1 MTQAI
6 NKLQQRISDHDKHDA
21 VRLVEC
27 AVTLV
32 ALPGLASPG
41 ARELA
46 ATRIREL
53 MANHPGAA
61 ELLAAVVL
69 HIESRS

>member
-1 MTQAI
+1 MNQPVK
-6 NKLQQRISDHDKHDA
+6 KLQRQISEGDQRDA
-21 VRLVEC
+21 LRMVEA

-32 ALPGLASPG
+32 ALPGLASPA

-53 MANHPGAA
+53 IANHPAA
-61 ELLAAVVL
+61 SELLAAVVI

>member
-1 MTQAI
+1 MNQAVK
-6 NKLQQRISDHDKHDA
+6 NLQQALSERDKHDA
-21 VRLVEC
+21 LRLVES

-32 ALPGLASPG
+32 ALPGLTSAA

-46 ATRIREL
+46 AIRIREL
-53 MANHPGAA
+53 MSNHPGAT

-69 HIESRS
+69 HIESRP

>member
-1 MTQAI
+1 MSQAI
-6 NKLQQRISDHDKHDA
+6 KKLQRDISDGDRRDA
-21 VRLVEC
+21 LRIVES

-32 ALPGLASPG
+32 ALPGLASPI

-53 MANHPGAA
+53 ISNHPAAA
-61 ELLAAVVL
+61 ELLASVVA
-69 HIESRS
+69 HIGA

>member
-1 MTQAI
+1 MIQPI
-6 NKLQQRISDHDKHDA
+6 KKLQLTISEGDQRDA
-21 VRLVEC
+21 LRLVES

-32 ALPGLASPG
+32 ALPGLASPV

-53 MANHPGAA
+53 IANHPAA
-61 ELLAAVVL
+61 CELLAAVVT